1 MLELIKENFTESIQT
16 KIAAAEALPEYIQNS
31 AMMMAQCLLNG
42 NKILICGNGAS
53 ASLAQNFS
61 ASLLNRYETERP
73 SLPALALTPD
83 CTLMT
88 AIGTDTSFDMVYSK
102 QVRALGNDGDIL
114 VVISAGGH
122 SRNVITAIEA
132 ALTRNMTIVALTG
145 KDGGEISGLL
155 GPHDAEIRVPSRR
168 EARIQEVH
176 ALIINCL
183 CDIIDQTLFPQQGY
197 EE

>member
-1 MLELIKENFTESIQT
+1 
-16 KIAAAEALPEYIQNS
+16 
-31 AMMMAQCLLNG
+31 
-42 NKILICGNGAS
+42 
-53 ASLAQNFS
+53 
-61 ASLLNRYETERP
+61 
-73 SLPALALTPD
+73 
-83 CTLMT
+83 MT

-122 SRNVITAIEA
+122 SRNVIKAIEA

-155 GPHDAEIRVPSRR
+155 GLHDAEIRVPSRR

-176 ALIINCL
+176 TLIINCL
-183 CDIIDQTLFPQQGY
+183 CDIIDQTLFPQQGH
-197 EE
+197 E